1 LFYDFLLAEDL
12 NHGPD
17 VYLLSFHNFPCLS
30 FIPVLKKPFT
40 LRRRLLERIKY
51 SKRMKQEEIDKLES
65 KKQKLAQ
72 GAAHIGA
79 DGVISYTKDKDGDA
93 VMSDD

>member
-1 LFYDFLLAEDL
+1 M
-12 NHGPD
+12 
-17 VYLLSFHNFPCLS
+17 
-30 FIPVLKKPFT
+30 
-40 LRRRLLERIKY
+40 ERIKY